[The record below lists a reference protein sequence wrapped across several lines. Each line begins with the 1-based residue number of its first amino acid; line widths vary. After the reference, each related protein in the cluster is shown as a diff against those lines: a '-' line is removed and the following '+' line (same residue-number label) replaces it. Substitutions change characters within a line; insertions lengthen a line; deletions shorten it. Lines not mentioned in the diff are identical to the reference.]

1 MTDYSDVIAE
11 HSLNNDLADKVN
23 KLKSKLVRHIGKLE
37 DKDKIR
43 FNLQKEYVAQ
53 TLFLMCTKKA
63 EIKNIKEQQQ
73 SSRKSN
79 YKSYQKSAAVAFIL
93 YLYLYFTDASSSV
106 QASYVLFVIGPAG
119 FYEVRNLI
127 FNHYALITNKLNA
140 DAYELL
146 SRDLIANG
154 LTMRD
159 AYDYDVKEAHM
170 EDLEPGKFLEMAL
183 LEFEYQHFEREIKLL
198 SSNYNFVR
206 DDDFYGG

>member
-1 MTDYSDVIAE
+1 MTDYRNVIAE
-11 HSLNNDLADKVN
+11 HDLNNALADKVN
-23 KLKSKLVRHIGKLE
+23 KLKNKLVKHIGKLE

-106 QASYVLFVIGPAG
+106 QASYVLFVIGAFG

-146 SRDLIANG
+146 GRDLIANG

-159 AYDYDVKEAHM
+159 AYDYDVKKAHM
-170 EDLEPGKFLEMAL
+170 EDLEPGKFLEMAV
-183 LEFEYQHFEREIKLL
+183 LEFEFECFERELKVL
-198 SSNYNFVR
+198 SANYNFER
-206 DDDFYGG
+206 EDDFYVD

>member
-1 MTDYSDVIAE
+1 MTIYGDVYAE
-11 HSLNNDLADKVN
+11 HSANNALADKVN
-23 KLKSKLVRHIGKLE
+23 KLQRVLVKHIGNLD
-37 DKDKIR
+37 DKDKLKFR
-43 FNLQKEYVAQ
+43 LQIDFVNE
-53 TLFLMCTKKA
+53 TLYLMNIKNA
-63 EIKNIKEQQQ
+63 EIKTIKEQQQ
-73 SSRKSN
+73 YIHKSN
-79 YKSYQKSAAVAFIL
+79 TKNYYKSAAVAFIL

-106 QASYVLFVIGPAG
+106 QASYVLFVIGTAG

-159 AYDYDVKEAHM
+159 AYDYDVKKAHM

-183 LEFEYQHFEREIKLL
+183 LEFEYQNIELGIKLL

-206 DDDFYGG
+206 EDDFYVD